1 MLMAIPLSYN
11 FRNLQVRKTTTLMT
25 AVGIALTVAVL
36 LSVLGLVSGLKTAFV
51 STGDPLH
58 LLIMRKGGNA
68 ELTSLFTQQQFQ
80 TVKSFRG
87 IATDVD
93 GQPKA
98 SIEVV
103 TILNMP
109 SSAHPDGINITLRG
123 ISLRGI
129 RMRKVK
135 ISSGRWFQP
144 GLREIVVGKSL
155 ADRYPAAQIGK
166 LLHFGKGSWTI
177 VGVMDAGGSA
187 VDSEIFGDEAQV
199 ASDFNR
205 GDTYSSALLQATDE
219 VAADALKKSLE
230 SDRRLNVTVLGEK
243 EYYEAQTVSAAPVRF
258 LGYFIC
264 IIMAIGSSFAAM
276 NTMYAAVA
284 RRAKEI
290 GTLRILGFTRG
301 SILLSFFL
309 ESIFLALL
317 GGVIACFLVMPLNNV
332 TTGLGNFITFSETNF
347 NIRIGPDVIA
357 VGLLFSLLLGVLGGL
372 LPARQA
378 AKKEILVALRE
389 V

>member
-1 MLMAIPLSYN
+1 MAIPLSYN
-11 FRNLQVRKTTTLMT
+11 LRNLVVRKTTTLMT

-36 LSVLGLVSGLKTAFV
+36 LAVLGLVSGLKAAFA

-58 LLIMRKGGNA
+58 LLVLRKGGNA

-80 TVKSFRG
+80 VVKSFPG
-87 IATDVD
+87 IATDTD

-98 SIEVV
+98 SLEVV
-103 TILNMP
+103 TIMSMP
-109 SSAHPDGINITLRG
+109 SSDNPDGINITLRG
-123 ISLRGI
+123 VSLRGI
-129 RMRKVK
+129 RMRKVR
-135 ISSGRWFQP
+135 IISGRWFRP

-155 ADRYPAAQIGK
+155 ATRYPAAQVGK
-166 LLHFGKGSWTI
+166 FLHFGKGSWTV
-177 VGVMDAGGSA
+177 VGVMDGNGSA
-187 VDSEIFGDEAQV
+187 TDSEVFGDAAQV
-199 ASDFNR
+199 GSDFNR
-205 GDTYSSALLQATDE
+205 GDTFSSALLQATDE
-219 VAADALKKSLE
+219 VTAAALKKSLE
-230 SDRRLNVTVLGEK
+230 SDRRLNVTALGEK
-243 EYYEAQTVSAAPVRF
+243 EYYEAQTISAAPVRF

-309 ESIFLALL
+309 ESVFLALL
-317 GGVIACFLVMPLNNV
+317 GGVIACVLVMPLNNI
-332 TTGLGNFITFSETNF
+332 TTGLGNFVTFSETNF

-357 VGLLFSLLLGVLGGL
+357 IGLLFSALLGVLGGL